1 MHYNIIVKMQGFGSV
16 DPRIYYFFGG
26 NSKWLIFP

>member
-1 MHYNIIVKMQGFGSV
+1 MHYNVIVKMQGFGSAG
-16 DPRIYYFFGG
+16 PRIYYLFGG